1 MRTMSNNLEY
11 LRQRLPLPGLM
22 AALGLGEHAER
33 LAFCP
38 FHENTKTGAFSV
50 WVDNEDRHRWK
61 CHAGC
66 GGGDEVD
73 FLEKYLGLS
82 KKGAIQRYIELAGGA
97 FYSISNRGTGTRL
110 NALKKETGVIRLPGD
125 IHAGTWEELQTVARL
140 RGVDVWA
147 LATMQQ
153 NGILRFGTVCGQ
165 TCWLAMDNSCRNLES
180 RRLDGQKFAAYGA
193 LGERKV
199 HTVAGSSKAWP
210 VGLAMPGDLLKYF
223 GRILLVEGSGDLVA
237 GYHFALLGAAR
248 TLPIAMLGAGVD
260 IAPEALLLLAGRDVV
275 IVPHIDPGCA
285 GEAAGRRWAAQLQG
299 VGCFV
304 RALHL
309 HGVEKTNGESVKDLN
324 DCVELPSEQVSKI
337 VEALS

>member
-1 MRTMSNNLEY
+1 MSNNLEY

-22 AALGLGEHAER
+22 GALGLGEQAER

-38 FHENTKTGAFSV
+38 FHKNTKTGAFSV
-50 WVDNEDRHRWK
+50 WVDNEDRYRWK

-82 KKGAIQRYIELAGGA
+82 KKDAIHRYIELAGGA
-97 FYSISNRGTGTRL
+97 VYWIPTRRTVPRL
-110 NALKKETGVIRLPGD
+110 NALERKARVVRLPDD
-125 IHAGTWEELQTVARL
+125 IHVGTWDELQTVARL
-140 RGVDVWA
+140 RGVDAWA
-147 LATMQQ
+147 VATMQQ

-165 TCWLAMDNSCRNLES
+165 RCWLAMDNLHRNVES
-180 RRLDGQKFAAYGA
+180 RRLDGRKFAAFDS

-199 HTVAGSSKAWP
+199 HTLAGSSKAWP

-237 GYHFALLGAAR
+237 GYHFALLGAVR
-248 TLPIAMLGAGVD
+248 RLPIAMLGAGVD
-260 IAPEALLLLAGRDVV
+260 IAPEALHLLAGRDVV

-299 VGCFV
+299 VGCLV
-304 RALHL
+304 RALPL
-309 HGVEKTNGESVKDLN
+309 HGVEKINGESVKDLN
-324 DCVELPSEQVSKI
+324 DCVCLPAEARSKI